1 MENACMVALQIRDVP
16 DDVRDILADR
26 ARQLGQSLQGYL
38 LELVKNEA
46 ERAGNIALLQR
57 FEDRDDGAASTMAET
72 VRERDAERDAR
83 DAGLGLPPD
92 GPGAAA

>member
-16 DDVRDILADR
+16 DEVRDILADR

-38 LELVKNEA
+38 LELVKSEA

-57 FEDRDDGAASTMAET
+57 FEGRADGVESARSET
-72 VRERDAERDAR
+72 VRELDAARAERDAQ
-83 DAGLGLPPD
+83 LGLD
-92 GPGAAA
+92 TGEPGATA